1 MKITARILIVV
12 LTAGSAACTTTQQR
26 VGGSSRWMAFL
37 ALSTPGQREPLQ
49 VLGLELLLRLRSS
62 GELSSHGG
70 SNYPQSLRGRRSRPR
85 RGRANGQGSGGRRD
99 FALAPFPRRT
109 LAPGGDVWVSSE
121 RPAEPNAR

>member
-62 GELSSHGG
+62 GETIYPRTADLTILSRCEVAALDQDEAVLMAKDRVDGVI
-70 SNYPQSLRGRRSRPR
+70 SL
-85 RGRANGQGSGGRRD
+85 
-99 FALAPFPRRT
+99 
-109 LAPGGDVWVSSE
+109 
-121 RPAEPNAR
+121 